1 MSENLTGMVRMIDG
15 MMRAGPLMPVP
26 PLLKTLGV
34 NPNRMLHAA
43 GLPRDALS
51 DAENLIPI
59 GKAVRLIT
67 VCAARTGRPHFG
79 LLAGQRTGPTQYGLV
94 GLRMMHAPSVGTAW
108 RGLVL
113 TLQLNG
119 RANVPA
125 LTVRDEVATL
135 SFTPYGGGAE
145 GTHHVMDFTLASA
158 CSVMRALCGPK
169 WAPSEAHLAH
179 RAPIDARPYRHFFK
193 SPVHFGATRTALLFP
208 ASWLS
213 RGVVGADPAMR
224 RDIDKAVAAMLQ
236 QQDIELPAKVQRA
249 LFAQITQ
256 DDVSIGGVARLLGL
270 HKRTLNRRLAEHGTS
285 FARLLGA
292 VRFEIADQLL
302 AETDL
307 PLVDIAA
314 TLNYTDASA
323 FSRAFRSWAHTS
335 PSAWRSAAPGKGLRR
350 R

>member
-1 MSENLTGMVRMIDG
+1 MKQNLTGMARLSDG
-15 MMRAGPLMPVP
+15 MVRAGPLMHVP
-26 PLLKTLGV
+26 ALLKSLGV
-34 NPNRMLHAA
+34 DPNRMLRAA
-43 GLPRDALS
+43 GLARDALS
-51 DAENLIPI
+51 RPENVIPI
-59 GKAVRLIT
+59 SKAVRLT
-67 VCAARTGRPHFG
+67 VLCAARTGRPHFG
-79 LLAGQRTGPTQYGLV
+79 LMAGQRVVPGQYGLV

-113 TLQLNG
+113 TLHLNG

-125 LTVRDEVATL
+125 LTVRDQVATL
-135 SFTPYGGGAE
+135 SFTPYSGETE

-158 CSVMRALCGPK
+158 CNLMRGLCGPK

-179 RAPIDARPYRHFFK
+179 RTPVDGRPYRHFFK
-193 SPVHFGATRTALLFP
+193 SPVHFGAPRTALLFP
-208 ASWLS
+208 ASWLA
-213 RGVVGADPAMR
+213 RAVVGADPAMR
-224 RDIDKAVAAMLQ
+224 RDIDKAVATMLR

-256 DDVSIGGVARLLGL
+256 DDVSIDGVARLLGL
-270 HKRTLNRRLAEHGTS
+270 HKRTLNRRLATEGTS

-302 AETDL
+302 TETDL

-314 TLNYTDASA
+314 TLSYTDASA

-335 PSAWRSAAPGKGLRR
+335 PSAWRSAHAD
-350 R
+350 